1 MAKLRPIYRFEMTLE
16 EVLRHNTLEERDT
29 AMDLALN
36 EYTQYVCPMC
46 GTYVADASGN
56 YAEATKTQIDMTRF
70 CSHCGQRL
78 SRRAIDTRDCIP
90 FEEME

>member
-29 AMDLALN
+29 ARDLVVSDF
-36 EYTQYVCPMC
+36 EQYVCPAC
-46 GTYVADASGN
+46 GRYIADASG
-56 YAEATKTQIDMTRF
+56 EHPDATKAQIEMQRF
-70 CSHCGQRL
+70 CGGCGQRL
-78 SRRAIDTRDCIP
+78 SGKLIDTRDCIP